1 MINVSEDVNL
11 KWGLNIIAM
20 MLIFFHGLF
29 PLMASW
35 PRSESSL
42 VT

>member
-20 MLIFFHGLF
+20 MLIFFHELF
-29 PLMASW
+29 ALMA
-35 PRSESSL
+35 
-42 VT
+42 TQ